1 MFTNTRQAL
10 IEHYAEMALTK
21 GWLEQARLRAKEL
34 EACPSGLWLG
44 IVKQVKER
52 IDEKKKQLQT

>member
-1 MFTNTRQAL
+1 MSTNTRQAL

-21 GWLEQARLRAKEL
+21 GWLEQARWSVKQL

-44 IVKQVKER
+44 IGKQVKER

>member
-21 GWLEQARLRAKEL
+21 GWLEYARARVKEL
-34 EACPSGLWLG
+34 EACRSGLWLG
-44 IVKQVKER
+44 IGKQVKER
-52 IDEKKKQLQT
+52 IDEKKKQIQT

>member
-44 IVKQVKER
+44 IGKQIKQR
-52 IDEKKKQLQT
+52 IDELKERHE